1 MKYLKNNYLRN
12 RRNNMSGTPRELIF
26 EEQAR
31 QKLAEGINQ
40 LAEVVAVTLGPK
52 GRNVGLQASYGAPTI
67 TNDGNSIVK
76 DIELKDQYA
85 NMGVSMGKEVASK
98 MKEKCGDGTTTS
110 ILLLKALV
118 QNGIKNISSGA
129 SPIHVK
135 RGMDKAVQAIIEEI
149 EKTAIPIQND
159 TEMLNIAIASASGH
173 ESIGNLIAEAIKKV
187 GKSGVITIEE
197 GKSTETTLEMVE
209 GMQFDRGY
217 TSAYFC
223 TNAEKMTVE
232 MVNPKILVTD
242 KKISSI
248 QEILN
253 ILQTVA
259 TTASEL
265 LIIADDIEGD
275 ALSTLVVNKLRG
287 TLKVCAVKAPGFG
300 DRRKSL
306 LLDLAILT
314 GASFISEE
322 AGVYLK
328 DADVSQL
335 GTAERVTI
343 SKDKTTIIGGA
354 GTPSEIEARI
364 KQIEAEAKIAES
376 PYDKEKLEER
386 KAKLS
391 GGVAVIRVGAATEPE
406 MKQRKQMFED
416 SLSSTRAAIE
426 EGIVPGGGIAI
437 LRASLAANSLQLAP
451 EELVGAHI
459 VIRACEAPFKQI
471 VSNTGFD
478 CAVILQ
484 QIQGKLGTFG
494 FNAMTEQVEDLVL
507 SGIVDPAKVVKNALQ
522 YAASTAGIV
531 LLSEALIGNAP
542 EDTE

>member
-1 MKYLKNNYLRN
+1 
-12 RRNNMSGTPRELIF
+12 MSGTPRDLIF
-26 EEQAR
+26 EEDAR
-31 QKLAEGINQ
+31 QKLREGIDQ

-52 GRNVGLQASYGAPTI
+52 GRNVGLQASFGAPTI

-118 QNGIKNISSGA
+118 QNGLKNISSGA

-135 RGMDKAVQAIIEEI
+135 RGMEKAVQAIIEEI
-149 EKTAIPIQND
+149 EKTAITIKD
-159 TEMLNIAIASASGH
+159 DKETLNIAIASASGH
-173 ESIGNLIAEAIKKV
+173 EAIGSLIAEAIKKV

-197 GKSTETTLEMVE
+197 GKSIETTIEMVE

-223 TNAEKMTVE
+223 TNAEKMVVE
-232 MVNPKILVTD
+232 MTNPKVLITD

-259 TTASEL
+259 TTAAEL

-300 DRRKSL
+300 DRRKAL
-306 LLDLAILT
+306 LQDLCVLT
-314 GASFISEE
+314 GASFIAEE
-322 AGVYLK
+322 AGSYLK
-328 DADVSQL
+328 DAGIEML
-335 GTAERVTI
+335 GSAEKIVV
-343 SKDKTTIIGGA
+343 SKDKTTIVGGS
-354 GTPSEIEARI
+354 GPTSDIQARI
-364 KQIEAEAKIAES
+364 QQIEAEIKVS
-376 PYDKEKLEER
+376 TSSYDKEKLEER

-391 GGVAVIRVGAATEPE
+391 GGVAVIRVGAPTEPE
-406 MKQRKQMFED
+406 MKQKKQMFED
-416 SLSSTRAAIE
+416 SLNSTRAALE
-426 EGIVPGGGIAI
+426 EGIVPGGGIA
-437 LRASLAANSLQLAP
+437 LLKAGKAAASLQMAP
-451 EELVGAHI
+451 EELIGMQI
-459 VIRACEAPFKQI
+459 VMRACEAPFKQI
-471 VSNTGFD
+471 VSNAGFD
-478 CAVILQ
+478 SSVILQ
-484 QIQGKLGTFG
+484 EIQGKQGNMG
-494 FNAMTEQVEDLVL
+494 FNAASEKVEDLVQV
-507 SGIVDPAKVVKNALQ
+507 GVVDPAKVVKHALMF
-522 YAASTAGIV
+522 AASTAGIV

-542 EDTE
+542 EDTEEKA